1 MNVQQPF
8 RTRLP
13 GWADLLT
20 VGLAAVAAPWIAA
33 SIQSLRVFYSG
44 FRPYNAQ
51 LGGIYFDNMG
61 ELIPLQPHQIHVW
74 IAGLVCRYCGL
85 GLLTFLVL
93 LPLRKH
99 PLYCWS
105 GWAFF
110 IGLWM
115 IIFSTTEVALR

>member
-1 MNVQQPF
+1 
-8 RTRLP
+8 
-13 GWADLLT
+13 LLT

-33 SIQSLRVFYSG
+33 SIQSLRVFCSDS
-44 FRPYNAQ
+44 RPYNAQ
-51 LGGIYFDNMG
+51 LGGIYFGNMG

-74 IAGLVCRYCGL
+74 ITELVCCYCGL

-99 PLYCWS
+99 PLYCWA

-115 IIFSTTEVALR
+115 IIFSTTEVALK

>member
-1 MNVQQPF
+1 MDSHQPF

-13 GWADLLT
+13 GWADWFT
-20 VGLAAVAAPWIAA
+20 VGLAAMAAPWIAA
-33 SIQSLRVFYSG
+33 SIQSLRVLYRD

-61 ELIPLQPHQIHVW
+61 ELAPLQPHQIHFW
-74 IAGLVCRYCGL
+74 ITSLIVRYLGFGLV
-85 GLLTFLVL
+85 TFLVL
-93 LPLRKH
+93 LPLRKY
-99 PLYCWS
+99 PGYCWS

-115 IIFSTTEVALR
+115 ILFSTTEVVLK